1 MRALAEPRRRSR
13 LVWAYGATGG
23 VVIVGLV
30 IALVIVL
37 GRSGSANTPSPT
49 GAASPSSGPV
59 LAAVP
64 TGVTGEAIDGIQC
77 EAMEQVAYHIH
88 THLAIYSGT
97 TREVIP
103 EGIGIPEP
111 RTEIPTDDGPFV
123 QAGKCY
129 YWLHTH
135 TDDGIIHIESP
146 TQRLYT
152 LGQFFD
158 IWQQPLS
165 STEVGPDSGTL
176 TVYVNGAEYSGN
188 PRSIPLTLHEL
199 IQIDV
204 NSSEPPQPFTFPAGL

>member
-1 MRALAEPRRRSR
+1 MRALAEPRRRPR
-13 LVWAYGATGG
+13 LIWAYGATGG

-30 IALVIVL
+30 IALVIAL
-37 GRSGSANTPSPT
+37 GRGGPSTRPPTASATP
-49 GAASPSSGPV
+49 SGPV
-59 LAAVP
+59 LASVP
-64 TGVTGEAIDGIQC
+64 TGVTGQAIDDIQC

-88 THLAIYSGT
+88 AHLAIYVGT

-111 RTEIPTDDGPFV
+111 RTEVPSDDGPFV

-135 TDDGIIHIESP
+135 TNDGIIHIESP
-146 TQRLYT
+146 TQKLYT

-165 STEVGPDSGTL
+165 ATDVGPDSGTL

-188 PRSIPLTLHEL
+188 PRSITLTPHEL